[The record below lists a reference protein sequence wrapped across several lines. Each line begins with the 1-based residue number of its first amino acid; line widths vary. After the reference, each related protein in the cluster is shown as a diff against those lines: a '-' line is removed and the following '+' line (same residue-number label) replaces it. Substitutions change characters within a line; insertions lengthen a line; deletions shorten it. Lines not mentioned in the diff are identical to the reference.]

1 MNFFLVFERK
11 YIMKNLGLGILILII
26 IISVTSLMERELEGY
41 HGHHGHYGHHGHHGH
56 HGHYGHYGYRG
67 GRWWGGRWGYRWY
80 SPWNWFRGVCK
91 DGCTNIGNRRW
102 GCQYP
107 GSGPNDCWFASD
119 CYGCG

>member
-1 MNFFLVFERK
+1 MK
-11 YIMKNLGLGILILII
+11 YLGLGILILII
-26 IISVTSLMERELEGY
+26 LISVFTLTEREEFG
-41 HGHHGHYGHHGHHGH
+41 GHHGHRGRHG
-56 HGHYGHYGYRG
+56 G
-67 GRWWGGRWGYRWY
+67 GRRWGRRWGLHRPPPPPQQYMWY

-91 DGCTNIGNRRW
+91 DGCTSIGNRRW

>member
-1 MNFFLVFERK
+1 MK
-11 YIMKNLGLGILILII
+11 YLGLGILILII
-26 IISVTSLMERELEGY
+26 LISVFTLTEREEFG
-41 HGHHGHYGHHGHHGH
+41 GHHGHHG
-56 HGHYGHYGYRG
+56 GRR
-67 GRWWGGRWGYRWY
+67 RWWGRRWGYRYRPPPPQQYMWY

-91 DGCTNIGNRRW
+91 DGCTSIGNRRW